1 MAREPEREDDTPLA
15 YFRGVASDPS
25 TDPETL
31 FEIATQEPS
40 LRPAVAAN
48 PATYPGLIAWLAKLG
63 DPEVDAAL
71 ARRAAPPPDAPPP
84 AALPVAPPP
93 PDEADAVTTASPPP
107 PLAPPPPPTPT
118 SAPLVPPPPSPIP
131 LAPPAPARPGT
142 RRSTGRRGRR
152 PSHRRR
158 LVVGGV
164 VAVAAVAVGL
174 GAAAVVLARPTP
186 DVWIASAADGL
197 LGRVELG
204 DGGVTATVDV
214 AASTF
219 EVISQDDAAV
229 VVYDTEVSRL
239 VVVDAATLE
248 DAGPPVPVPVG
259 SRVEVG
265 GGVAAVLDSGAGEV
279 WVTDVDSLAELDVA
293 SAEPA
298 LTDLSAASR
307 LAVGVDG
314 ATYVVDP
321 GQATLFILDVDG
333 SPAADVP
340 LQGVSESADLLV
352 TAVGAAPVVL
362 DRTNGRLHLPGSV
375 VELATSPDSRV
386 QRPGPAADSVLVATS
401 TALVSQPL
409 DGSPAT
415 EVRGGGKSPP
425 APVYVDTCGYAAWH
439 ATGTVVRDCPGDEDD
454 LLGSVDVE
462 ADAEL
467 RFRFD
472 GDAVVLN
479 DQRSGGA
486 WRAAD
491 DLEPID
497 PWQGVAP

>member
-1 MAREPEREDDTPLA
+1 MAREPEREDDTQLG
-15 YFRGVASDPS
+15 YYRQLASDPL
-25 TDPETL
+25 TDPDTL
-31 FEIATQEPS
+31 RDIAAEEPS

-48 PATYPGLIAWLAKLG
+48 PATYPGLLAWLAQLG

-71 ARRAAPPPDAPPP
+71 ARRAAPAPDATSPGAPP
-84 AALPVAPPP
+84 AAPTP
-93 PDEADAVTTASPPP
+93 PDEADAVSAVPPPP
-107 PLAPPPPPTPT
+107 PLAPPPPPTP
-118 SAPLVPPPPSPIP
+118 APLLPPPPSPIP
-131 LAPPAPARPGT
+131 LAPPAPTGPGT
-142 RRSTGRRGRR
+142 RRDTGRRGSR
-152 PSHRRR
+152 PSHRRG

-174 GAAAVVLARPTP
+174 GAAAVVLARPRP

-229 VVYDTEVSRL
+229 VVYDTEGSRL
-239 VVVDAATLE
+239 VVVDATTLE
-248 DAGPPVPVPVG
+248 EVGPPVPVPVG

-265 GGVAAVLDSGAGEV
+265 GGVAAVLDSGAREV
-279 WVTDVDSLAELDVA
+279 WVTDVDALPELDVA

-298 LTDLSAASR
+298 LTDLSATSR

-333 SPAADVP
+333 APAAAVP
-340 LQGVSESADLLV
+340 LQGVTESDDLLV

-386 QRPGPAADSVLVATS
+386 QRPGAAADWVLVATS
-401 TALVSQPL
+401 TALVQQPL
-409 DGSPAT
+409 DGGPAT
-415 EVRGGGKSPP
+415 VVRGGGESPP
-425 APVYVDTCGYAAWH
+425 APVYVGACGYAAWH
-439 ATGTVVRDCPGDEDD
+439 ATGTVVRDCPGDDDD

-497 PWQGVAP
+497 PWQGGAP